1 MRLIVLFLCLVVAL
15 PAVAQEKRFT
25 LNAAPELVAA
35 GLTKHLIPR
44 FSFKTQVRIT
54 LTDTEADLTLS
65 DTVEGRAVFSGLGKT
80 WRMSKPHGEHAKR
93 FADWLTSDVGRN
105 TIASFAPDGV
115 QLFSPDVK
123 TEVAVETVTYDGD
136 AAEGA
141 RLSEIHCG
149 RCHVVHPD
157 RRLKSIG
164 STPSFML
171 MRTFDDWDSRFAA
184 FFALK
189 PHPAFTQ
196 VQGVTEPF
204 PENRPSPIVPL
215 EMTLDDIDAILAYV
229 QMLEPA
235 DLGAPLQI
243 D

>member
-1 MRLIVLFLCLVVAL
+1 MRLIVLCLCLVVGL
-15 PAVAQEKRFT
+15 PAVAQDKRFT
-25 LNAAPELVAA
+25 LNAAPELVAS

-65 DTVEGRAVFSGLGKT
+65 DTAQGRAVFSGLGKT
-80 WRMSKPHGEHAKR
+80 WRMGKPRGEHAKR

-105 TIASFAPDGV
+105 TIASFAPDGA
-115 QLFSPDVK
+115 QLFSPDV
-123 TEVAVETVTYDGD
+123 TVTVEEEEITYDGD
-136 AAEGA
+136 IAEGA
-141 RLSEIHCG
+141 RLSELHCG

-157 RRLKSIG
+157 RRLQSIG

-196 VQGVTEPF
+196 VEDVTDPF

-229 QMLEPA
+229 QALEPA

>member
-1 MRLIVLFLCLVVAL
+1 MLAAL
-15 PAVAQEKRFT
+15 PAVAQDKRFT
-25 LNAAPELVAA
+25 LNAAPELVAS
-35 GLTKHLIPR
+35 GLTQHLIPR

-54 LTDTEADLTLS
+54 LTDGDADLTLS
-65 DTVEGRAVFSGLGKT
+65 GTGKGRAVFSGMGKT
-80 WRMSKPHGEHAKR
+80 WRMSNPQSEHAKR
-93 FADWLTSDVGRN
+93 FADWLTSEVGRN
-105 TIASFAPDGV
+105 TIASFAPEGTK
-115 QLFSPDVK
+115 LFSPDVE
-123 TEVAVETVTYDGD
+123 TAVIEETIAYDGD

-141 RLSEIHCG
+141 RLSELHCA
-149 RCHVVHPD
+149 RCHVVHPE

-196 VQGVTEPF
+196 VEGITEPF
-204 PENRPSPIVPL
+204 PVHRPPPIVPL

-229 QMLEPA
+229 QLLEPA